1 MISKHQSFIAEPNNQ
16 DYAVPHPQSIIS
28 QITEPEKIRHTLI
41 GSSKAVIETIQVLQQ
56 LGYANVRD
64 WTPLVATSNPG
75 EVMSVLIRSI
85 TVE

>member
-1 MISKHQSFIAEPNNQ
+1 MKSKHQSFIAEASNQ
-16 DYAVPHPQSIIS
+16 EKVIPHSQAIIS
-28 QITEPEKIRHTLI
+28 QVTEPEKIRHTLI
-41 GSSKAVIETIQVLQQ
+41 GSSFAVTRTIQVLQK

-64 WTPLVATSNPG
+64 WTPLVPTSNPG